1 MRREYYFQF
10 NFFILI
16 LIKKNVFFFFDFI
29 SLAIRLVF
37 FLLLSKSFFFLP
49 MSSNILYNTF
59 SRGATRLDVRFEKDQ
74 TNGEFRAFVNVQSDA
89 QMEMLLEL
97 CTTDDFF
104 KSVGALDIN
113 SDFYK
118 QPSTTLFVDMSSL
131 GQIRRLAVRWGVVC
145 IHLPPN
151 LQELAC
157 GMQNLM
163 HPYLLPPSVREFC
176 KIYYTTY
183 TPQSHYSDAFA
194 MLIKNNQQLTDIF
207 VPVTSEEDNV
217 DAVFD
222 AICARSTPL
231 ASLSVDT
238 MSPLTAEHFLKI
250 APAAIVLKCSINQAC
265 CQADVSHS
273 SALRKITFGYPV
285 PFSWLTG
292 NWTYHLEELTMAT
305 PNFDDLGM
313 MPFDHVIQFA
323 TTHLK
328 LKSLNLMFPTR
339 THIGKFANVIEL
351 LPCQVNLF
359 FPKHVLAMGT
369 LSSEII
375 LATQSSPKALVEVK
389 GNAVCIKH
397 NIAWL
402 PWRHKIFSFSAQQTL
417 KALAIG
423 LTRLK
428 KFHHLLPDEA
438 RDDAGEVLVH
448 VDPACIEWMMED
460 LRQKDFM

>member
-1 MRREYYFQF
+1 
-10 NFFILI
+10 
-16 LIKKNVFFFFDFI
+16 
-29 SLAIRLVF
+29 
-37 FLLLSKSFFFLP
+37 
-49 MSSNILYNTF
+49 MSSNIVYNTF
-59 SRGATRLDVRFEKDQ
+59 SRGATRLDVRREKDEA
-74 TNGEFRAFVNVQSDA
+74 NGEMQAFVNVQSDA
-89 QMEMLLEL
+89 HMEMLLEL

-118 QPSTTLFVDMSSL
+118 QPSTTLFADMSSL
-131 GQIRRLAVRWGVVC
+131 GQIRRLTVRWGVVC

-151 LQELAC
+151 LQTLAC
-157 GMQNLM
+157 NMHNLI
-163 HPYLLPPSVREFC
+163 HPYLLPPSLREFC

-183 TPQSHYSDAFA
+183 AFPSYHTSAFA
-194 MLIKNNQQLTDIF
+194 MLIKNNEQLTNLF
-207 VPVTSEEDNV
+207 VPVTHVEDNV

-238 MSPLTAEHFLKI
+238 MSPLSAEQFQKI
-250 APAAIVLKCSINQAC
+250 APAVINLKCVITQDC

-273 SALRKITFGYPV
+273 SALRKIYFGYPV

-292 NWTYHLEELTMAT
+292 NWTYHLEELTMGT
-305 PNFDDLGM
+305 PNFDDLGV
-313 MPFDHVIQFA
+313 MPFDHMIQFA

-328 LKSLNLMFPTR
+328 LKSLNLLFPTR
-339 THIGKFANVIEL
+339 THIVKFANVIEL

-359 FPKHVLAMGT
+359 FAKHLLRLGA

-375 LATQSSPKALVEVK
+375 LATQSFPKALVELK
-389 GNAVCIKH
+389 GDAVCIKH

-402 PWRHKIFSFSAQQTL
+402 PWRHKIFSFPAQQTL
-417 KALAIG
+417 KALAMG

-438 RDDAGEVLVH
+438 RDDAEGVLVH
-448 VDPACIEWMMED
+448 VDPACIEWIMED